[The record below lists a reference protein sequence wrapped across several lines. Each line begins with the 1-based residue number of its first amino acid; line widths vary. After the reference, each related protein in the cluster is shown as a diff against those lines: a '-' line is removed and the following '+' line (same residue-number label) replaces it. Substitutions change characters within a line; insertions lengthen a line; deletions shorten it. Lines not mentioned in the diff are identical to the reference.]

1 MDIPYNSIEHLAT
14 KINLVRKFVASIFD
28 LDTFPPG
35 TKFLLKTGT
44 IIEVRLPNKLYYL
57 RGTNYL
63 YGLGYTESSLDKFKK
78 ILRVDEYDDDDDDD
92 DTSSGDDFTKMEVY
106 SNEITSVGRNDNG
119 FNKFNPNTARDIS
132 MFNDSRFDELRKDLE
147 GEITSYKKPK
157 RNGGSNENESRM
169 KRVKVNHK
177 LSVLN
182 IMKDLKEDGIEAR
195 TYKPS
200 NATIVGVSGSHHSN
214 SLCFEVSFEYKKIG
228 DTKYP
233 ATVNLFSYVPEIPN
247 DNGIIL
253 FEIGGITP
261 KLSHK
266 IKSQINYVDVVRNIF
281 PAHSEN
287 YSLDCFALRDRS
299 GNYALAFYHD
309 DNFLHVPIT
318 KNSHNIILT
327 VKPKY
332 FNDMMIDEQ
341 YEHSNIAHYLPDS
354 ELKISEKSIIDD
366 IERMFNLDIINLLPD
381 KDKRK
386 LEVLEGEIEE
396 LEREEDFEESEKKKW
411 EYELERITS
420 IRDVLSSSKKVDKF
434 DDRRRN
440 VKKTRPAQP
449 VVTTPH
455 RQSRKARR
463 SDSPVHLDDVFPTV
477 LPPVSI
483 VANAGNNE
491 MDAIN
496 DMCIDCDY
504 LPNASAPRSMNNNN
518 IAQNQT
524 VQNDS
529 IILNG
534 NVYNFSSPNP
544 VGRTGD
550 VFGGINDANTINA
563 VPPEMNQAT
572 IQNMPMNMPMN
583 VQEQLQF
590 NMTNPLPFSPIP
602 MNMQMG
608 MPANAIVMPVPVNA
622 YMNTPM
628 NMPMN
633 GQPAAMTNIGTRN
646 NAIMIDSSQHGQ
658 SNPFGI
664 PRQNIGFVRGPRQ
677 VMPASQVQNASNIG
691 RLFTS
696 QQPTITQQPQMNQA
710 ASQPAMGFE
719 DIYQQSLRVN
729 EYLRRRQNPF

>member
-1 MDIPYNSIEHLAT
+1 MDIPYNSIELLAT

-57 RGTNYL
+57 KGTNYL

-78 ILRVDEYDDDDDDD
+78 ILRVGEYADDDDDD

-147 GEITSYKKPK
+147 SEITTYKRPK
-157 RNGGSNENESRM
+157 RSGGSNEISPHESKM
-169 KRVKVNHK
+169 KRAKVNNK
-177 LSVLN
+177 LAVLN
-182 IMKDLKEDGIEAR
+182 IMKDLKEGDIVAK
-195 TYKPS
+195 TYKSS
-200 NATIVGVSGSHHSN
+200 NETLVGVSGSHHSN
-214 SLCFEVSFEYKKIG
+214 SLCFEISFEYKKIG

-247 DNGIIL
+247 DSGIIL
-253 FEIGGITP
+253 FEIGEITL

-266 IKSQINYVDVVRNIF
+266 SRSQINYVDVVRNIF

-287 YSLDCFALRDRS
+287 YSLDCFSLRDRS

-332 FNDMMIDEQ
+332 FSGIIDKQ
-341 YEHSNIAHYLPDS
+341 YEYSNIAHYLPDS
-354 ELKISEKSIIDD
+354 ELKISEKSIMDD
-366 IERMFNLDIINLLPD
+366 IERMFNLDVINLLPD

-386 LEVLEGEIEE
+386 LEMLEGEIEE

-411 EYELERITS
+411 EYELERLNS
-420 IRDVLSSSKKVDKF
+420 IHDVLSNAKKVDKF
-434 DDRRRN
+434 DDRRHN

-455 RQSRKARR
+455 GQSRKARR

-504 LPNASAPRSMNNNN
+504 PPNASAPRSMNNNN

-544 VGRTGD
+544 VGGTGD

-563 VPPEMNQAT
+563 VPPEMNQAM
-572 IQNMPMNMPMN
+572 IQNMTNMPTNMPMN
-583 VQEQLQF
+583 VPEQLQF
-590 NMTNPLPFSPIP
+590 NMLNQLPFSPIP

-608 MPANAIVMPVPVNA
+608 MPANAIIMPVPMNA

-646 NAIMIDSSQHGQ
+646 NPIMIDSSQHGQ

-664 PRQNIGFVRGPRQ
+664 PRQNIGFVRGARQ
-677 VMPASQVQNASNIG
+677 VMPASQVQNASSIG
-691 RLFTS
+691 RLFTN
-696 QQPTITQQPQMNQA
+696 QQPPVNQA

-729 EYLRRRQNPF
+729 EYLRRRHNPF